1 MQSPLRSPFSFWLLL
16 VLLAFLGIGALG
28 GGAFLII
35 DPSGASMQWSLEAL
49 NGSPFQSYLIPGVL
63 LFAIFGVGS
72 VAVMVAL
79 LIRPQWSFATSLTQ
93 FTGKHWTWSAA
104 LAIGLGQII
113 WIIMQVLMVAISSW
127 LQPVCA
133 ALGALI
139 VLLMIEPGLQKFLS
153 LETHRDSANSRS
165 RIQPH

>member
-1 MQSPLRSPFSFWLLL
+1 MRVQSQTPISFWLLL
-16 VLLAFLGIGALG
+16 VLLAFLGVGALG
-28 GGAFLII
+28 GGAFLLI

-49 NGSPFQSYLIPGVL
+49 HGSPFQNYLIPGLL
-63 LFAIFGVGS
+63 LFTVFGVGS
-72 VAVMVAL
+72 VVVMVAL
-79 LIRPQWSFATSLTQ
+79 LLRPKWSFATSLTQ

-113 WIIMQVLMVAISSW
+113 WIIAQVLMVSISSW

-133 ALGALI
+133 AIGVLI
-139 VLLMIEPGLQKFLS
+139 VLLTLEPGLQEFLA
-153 LETHRDSANSRS
+153 LETRHDSLNTNS

>member
-1 MQSPLRSPFSFWLLL
+1 MLTIIHSAYSTTIL
-16 VLLAFLGIGALG
+16 VRLPYALG
-28 GGAFLII
+28 GGAFLVF

-49 NGSPFQSYLIPGVL
+49 AGSPFQNYLIPGLL
-63 LFAIFGVGS
+63 LFTVFGVGS

-79 LIRPQWSFATSLTQ
+79 LLRPNWSLAAKVTQ

-104 LAIGLGQII
+104 FAIGLGQII
-113 WIIMQVLMVAISSW
+113 WIITQVLMVSISSW

-133 ALGALI
+133 ATGALI
-139 VLLMIEPGLQKFLS
+139 VLLMLEPGLQKFLA
-153 LETHRDSANSRS
+153 LETRHDSLNTNS